1 MGERG
6 APTVTGPPPFEAYWR
21 LDRPGAAWAA
31 PCFVTAGEPGIGGR
45 IKERPEDFLVEEIPL
60 YEPCGTGEHLY
71 LFVQKRNLSTLEMVC
86 IVAEHFGVHRS
97 AVGYAGLKDKHAITR
112 QVVSVHLP
120 GKSDSEFR
128 HLDHERMAV
137 LWADRHTNKLRPGH
151 LRGNRFSIRVR
162 SVEPTAALA
171 ASRMIGLLARV
182 GVPNRVGEQR
192 FGLLENNHIIGRAM
206 ILGRLREA
214 ADLLLGPSAS
224 HPESQPEARAFYAE
238 GKYAE
243 AAAHFAPALR
253 TERGLAKALAK
264 GLEVE
269 KAVRRIDRT
278 VASYFVSAFQ
288 SAVFNAVLD
297 RRIHEGQ
304 LGTLHI
310 GDVAFRHVGRATFD
324 VTAETLDKAETH
336 DRVTSFEISPSGPM
350 WGAAMRQASGVP
362 GRVEREALE
371 ASGVTEERV
380 AEFDRTTGGMMQGAR
395 RPLRVPLIDPDVEG
409 GVDEHGPFVRCAFEL
424 PRGSFAT
431 VVMRELMKTRVGGEE
446 EAEA

>member
-1 MGERG
+1 MS
-6 APTVTGPPPFEAYWR
+6 GPPPLEAYWQP
-21 LDRPGAAWAA
+21 DRPGAAWAA
-31 PCFVTAGEPGIGGR
+31 PCFVTADEPGIGGR

-60 YEPCGTGEHLY
+60 YEPCGSGEHLY
-71 LFVQKRNLSTLEMVC
+71 LFLQKRNLATLEMVR
-86 IVAEHFGVHRS
+86 IIAEHFGVHR
-97 AVGYAGLKDKHAITR
+97 AAIGYAGLKDKHAITR

-120 GKSDSEFR
+120 GRSDREFR
-128 HLDHERMAV
+128 HLDHERIAV

-162 SVEPTAALA
+162 GVEPTAALA

-192 FGLLENNHIIGRAM
+192 FGLLENNHLIGRAM

-224 HPESQPEARAFYAE
+224 HPESQPEARAFYAS
-238 GKYAE
+238 GRYAD

-297 RRIHEGQ
+297 RRIHQGQ
-304 LGTLHI
+304 LGTMHI

-324 VTAETLDKAETH
+324 VTADVLDKTETR
-336 DRVTSFEISPSGPM
+336 DRVASFEISPSGPM

-362 GRVEREALE
+362 GRTEREALE
-371 ASGVTEERV
+371 ASGVTEEQV
-380 AEFDRTTGGMMQGAR
+380 ALFDRTTGGLMQGAR

-409 GVDEHGPFVRCAFEL
+409 GVDEHGPFVRCTFEL

-431 VVMRELMKTRVGGEE
+431 VVMRELMKTSVGDEE
-446 EAEA
+446 EVDE